1 MEIAIIRANV
11 DESREA
17 TMAKFLVGLNREITN
32 LMELQHY
39 VEQKDMVHMTIKIE
53 NQLKRIGSSTQQ
65 NLNSGSSWRPNFVKK
80 EDMKA
85 TVKPKIEQK
94 GESTSHGN

>member
-39 VEQKDMVHMTIKIE
+39 VE
-53 NQLKRIGSSTQQ
+53 
-65 NLNSGSSWRPNFVKK
+65 
-80 EDMKA
+80 
-85 TVKPKIEQK
+85 
-94 GESTSHGN
+94 